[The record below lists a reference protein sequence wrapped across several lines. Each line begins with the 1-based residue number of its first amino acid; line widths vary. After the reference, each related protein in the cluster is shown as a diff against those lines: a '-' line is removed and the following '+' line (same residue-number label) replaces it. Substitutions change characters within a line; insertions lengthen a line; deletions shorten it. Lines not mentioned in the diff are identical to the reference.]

1 MILLTGCLLPFIF
14 WFTGSDAVE
23 AATLDVYVYN
33 ALKEKREFVI
43 FDERTN
49 LATFRDFFLK

>member
-23 AATLDVYVYN
+23 AATLDVYVYS

-49 LATFRDFFLK
+49 LATFRIFS